1 MTTQTHRRPALP
13 PVVGILI
20 GIVAVS
26 FAAIFI
32 RYASLGGA
40 PALAIAAWRMTL
52 ASLILALPA
61 SARARGELRTLNRR
75 TILLAVLSGVFL
87 AGHFATWI
95 SSLQMTS
102 VASSA
107 ALVSMYPL
115 FAAIASSLWLKE
127 RLRPVGWLG
136 VVAAVVGSVVIAFG
150 DAGPGAG
157 NSLLGDML
165 ALAGAVLGAGYF
177 LLGRSVRQS
186 LSLLAYISLS
196 YTTAAVVL
204 LVVALASGTPILG
217 YSSTVYVVLLLLAIV
232 PQVIGHSAFNWALGY
247 LSATFVSVTVVG
259 EPIGAT
265 LLAFLL
271 FGERPGVATIVG
283 GAMILLGI
291 VLVSRAELSGRQPM
305 TPVEAEAAAD
315 AGVG

>member
-1 MTTQTHRRPALP
+1 MHEEPQL
-13 PVVGILI
+13 
-20 GIVAVS
+20 
-26 FAAIFI
+26 
-32 RYASLGGA
+32 
-40 PALAIAAWRMTL
+40 
-52 ASLILALPA
+52 
-61 SARARGELRTLNRR
+61 
-75 TILLAVLSGVFL
+75 
-87 AGHFATWI
+87 
-95 SSLQMTS
+95 
-102 VASSA
+102 
-107 ALVSMYPL
+107 
-115 FAAIASSLWLKE
+115 
-127 RLRPVGWLG
+127 
-136 VVAAVVGSVVIAFG
+136 
-150 DAGPGAG
+150 
-157 NSLLGDML
+157 
-165 ALAGAVLGAGYF
+165 
-177 LLGRSVRQS
+177 
-186 LSLLAYISLS
+186 
-196 YTTAAVVL
+196 L

>member
-1 MTTQTHRRPALP
+1 MNTQTPQRPAVSP
-13 PVVGILI
+13 IVGILI

-40 PALAIAAWRMTL
+40 PALAIAAWRMIL
-52 ASLILALPA
+52 ASLILALP
-61 SARARGELRTLNRR
+61 SSVRARRELRALDRR
-75 TILLAVLSGVFL
+75 IVVLAVLSGVFL

-95 SSLQMTS
+95 SSLQLTS

-115 FAAIASSLWLKE
+115 FAAIASMLWLKE
-127 RLRPVGWLG
+127 RLRPVGWVG
-136 VVAAVVGSVVIAFG
+136 VVVAVAGSAVIAFG
-150 DAGPGAG
+150 DASGGAA

-177 LLGRSVRQS
+177 LLGRAVRQR

>member
-1 MTTQTHRRPALP
+1 MSTQTPQRPAVP
-13 PVVGILI
+13 PIVGILI

-32 RYASLGGA
+32 RYASMDGA
-40 PALAIAAWRMTL
+40 PALAIAAWRMIL

-61 SARARGELRTLNRR
+61 SFRARGELWSLDRR
-75 TILLAVLSGVFL
+75 VALLSVLAGVFL

-95 SSLQMTS
+95 SSLQFTS

-107 ALVSMYPL
+107 ALVSTYPL
-115 FAAIASSLWLKE
+115 FAAIVSTLWLKE
-127 RLRPVGWLG
+127 RLRPIAWVG
-136 VVAAVVGSVVIAFG
+136 VIVAVVGSAVIAFG
-150 DAGPGAG
+150 DASGGAA
-157 NSLLGDML
+157 NSLLGDTL

-196 YTTAAVVL
+196 YSTAAVVL
-204 LVVALASGTPILG
+204 LLVAFATGTPLLG
-217 YSSTVYVVLLLLAIV
+217 YSSSVYLMLLLLAIV
-232 PQVIGHSAFNWALGY
+232 PQLIGHSAFNWALGY

-265 LLAFLL
+265 ILALLL
-271 FGERPGVATIVG
+271 FGERPGVATIIG
-283 GAMILLGI
+283 GAMILVGI
-291 VLVSRAELSGRQPM
+291 VLVSRAELSSRGRL